1 MALTRLVPMLHV
13 VDVER
18 SLAFYR
24 DRLDFT
30 LLSPEAAVKEW
41 GWAHIR
47 RDGVSLMLAGG
58 LTGGPIREKGDTGS
72 DWPVMFYFYPDDVVA
87 LHGVLKARGVEVGDL
102 CVTFYR
108 MKEFSCLDPD
118 GHMLTFGQETD
129 EPPRHALKRRRETI
143 TSCSQRRDPNE
154 RLEPRSLTTAPAGRS
169 PVRGRSRRAAP
180 RAGTVGNILA
190 AGGG

>member
-13 VDVER
+13 VDVDR

-24 DRLDFT
+24 DRLGFT
-30 LLSPEAAVKEW
+30 LLSPESAVKEW

-129 EPPRHALKRRRETI
+129 EPPTPDE
-143 TSCSQRRDPNE
+143 DE
-154 RLEPRSLTTAPAGRS
+154 APG
-169 PVRGRSRRAAP
+169 
-180 RAGTVGNILA
+180 
-190 AGGG
+190 